1 MAGNRFSKREKK
13 LEESYEARNEVQKPT
28 VPEPEAPRASE
39 KAQVKKTR
47 LAVEEEAE
55 SAAAAA
61 PQPAGRKN
69 ERDVMDELSTL
80 YGMKKDDGASS
91 ARVRKTLSIDPAID
105 RTCKLAKVM
114 GMVKSESELVE
125 LAVAAYLPELYK
137 STCEMIERERRQ

>member
-1 MAGNRFSKREKK
+1 MAGNRFAKREQK
-13 LEESYEARNEVQKPT
+13 LEESYEARNEVQKPIAT
-28 VPEPEAPRASE
+28 VSSSDSANEDKP
-39 KAQVKKTR
+39 VKKTR
-47 LAVEEEAE
+47 LAAAEEVENAN
-55 SAAAAA
+55 AAAF
-61 PQPAGRKN
+61 QTAGRKN

-80 YGMKKDDGASS
+80 YDMKKDDGASS